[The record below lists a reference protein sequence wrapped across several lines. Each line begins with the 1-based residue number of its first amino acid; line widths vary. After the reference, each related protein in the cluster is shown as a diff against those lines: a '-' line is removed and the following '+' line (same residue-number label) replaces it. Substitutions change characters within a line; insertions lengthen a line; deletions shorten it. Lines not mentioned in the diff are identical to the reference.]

1 MKKLQRKSIGLLV
14 AMTLTIFSL
23 QAPVSKV
30 IKDFVQY
37 AHGNGGDNPSIFNY
51 KQS

>member
-14 AMTLTIFSL
+14 AMTLIFSL